1 MGRKLLKK
9 SKSLRF
15 FLFIILVFLFFIY
28 GFIYFDNKIKPAVF
42 NIAEMRVKEI
52 ATIAVNEAIFTE
64 FAEKI
69 QYDDLVRTKIDD
81 EGNIVALQ
89 ANTVLINTISSNM
102 TLLIQNNIHNI
113 TSSQIK
119 IPIGSILGSQILS
132 QYGPMITLNVIPIGM
147 TKVNFNTEFENAGI
161 NQTRHKIF
169 LDVETYAKVIVPF
182 NTNTINVHMTV
193 PIAETI
199 IVGEVPQSYVFIP
212 ENELT
217 NMLPS
222 M

>member
-15 FLFIILVFLFFIY
+15 FLFIILVFLFIIY

-69 QYDDLVRTKIDD
+69 QYDDLVQIKIDD

-89 ANTVLINTISSNM
+89 ANTVLINTISSDM

-119 IPIGSILGSQILS
+119 IPVGSILGSQILS

-147 TKVNFNTEFENAGI
+147 TKVNFKTEFENAGI

-217 NMLPS
+217 NILPS

>member
-28 GFIYFDNKIKPAVF
+28 GFIYFDNKIKPAVY